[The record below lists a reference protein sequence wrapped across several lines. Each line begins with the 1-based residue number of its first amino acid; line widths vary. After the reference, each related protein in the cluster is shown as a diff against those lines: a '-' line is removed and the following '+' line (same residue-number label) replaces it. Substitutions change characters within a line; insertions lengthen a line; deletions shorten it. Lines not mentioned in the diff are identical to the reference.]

1 MFYHWLHMGDTLKI
15 FFSTI
20 ILVLITSIVFFAL
33 YFLFPAVSE
42 QAFGISYRSSKE
54 APVETLNRIL
64 EETAPDRAADE
75 TPVGTVSVAVP
86 AGSADASATP
96 VADEAAFADGPSA
109 DPVAVAAE
117 PDLEE
122 SIPPVTSSGEEVLA
136 FFDTAKG
143 RTLVGAAGMIGGLD
157 LDMAAMADTMGGR
170 NLVNTVGEYLEKTG
184 QSMDDIFSNK
194 AIMSALTGKVDE
206 KVAGLLSYLEEEGAI

>member
-64 EETAPDRAADE
+64 EESA
-75 TPVGTVSVAVP
+75 PVGPSDAMSGEAASVVVVDGDGDVSDLP
-86 AGSADASATP
+86 ADAGDVVSDVP
-96 VADEAAFADGPSA
+96 SEAGP
-109 DPVAVAAE
+109 AVVETVVEEE
-117 PDLEE
+117 PL
-122 SIPPVTSSGEEVLA
+122 PPVTSSGEEVLA

-143 RTLVGAAGMIGGLD
+143 RTLAGAAGMIGGLD
-157 LDMAAMADTMGGR
+157 IDISGMADTIGGR
-170 NLVNTVGEYLEKTG
+170 KLVNTVGEYLEKTG

-194 AIMSALTGKVDE
+194 AIMSALTGKIDE
-206 KVAGLLSYLEEEGAI
+206 KVAGLLSYLEEEGAV